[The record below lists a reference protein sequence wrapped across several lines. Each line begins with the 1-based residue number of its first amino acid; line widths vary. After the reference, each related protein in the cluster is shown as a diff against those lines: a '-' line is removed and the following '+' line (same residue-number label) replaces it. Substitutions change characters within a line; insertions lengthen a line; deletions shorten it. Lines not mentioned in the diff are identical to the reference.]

1 MADFNLSE
9 SGSREKRR
17 RMHSHWC
24 ETGVRCM
31 LALRQLQRLGLERL
45 VCNSHV
51 LLAVAIAEHFG
62 EEPARRFNATRDI
75 QVCTGMHILK
85 QSCLAG
91 HPSRDKTQGRS
102 CRSGRF

>member
-1 MADFNLSE
+1 MADFNLSD

-31 LALRQLQRLGLERL
+31 LALRQLQRPGLERL
-45 VCNSHV
+45 VSNSHV

-75 QVCTGMHILK
+75 QVCTGMHVHL
-85 QSCLAG
+85 
-91 HPSRDKTQGRS
+91 HPLTLDT
-102 CRSGRF
+102 